1 MAAGRTIVVDDTF
14 CYRWIRDPFRSHAA
28 AAGYRTTLIVV
39 STAREEILARHSQL
53 SATGER
59 PVLSRARLLEHLASF
74 EWPRQDEGAVTI
86 DSSAGLDA
94 WVKSE
99 VLAERESKQ

>member
-28 AAGYRTTLIVV
+28 AAAYRTTLNVV

-59 PVLSRARLLEHLASF
+59 PVLSRACLSIWHPSNGRGKTKGPSQSIHLLGSM
-74 EWPRQDEGAVTI
+74 P
-86 DSSAGLDA
+86 GLRA
-94 WVKSE
+94 RC
-99 VLAERESKQ
+99 LQRENQS